1 MTHLFINFTPKSP
14 VIQYGNAICN
24 MYLGIFPYNKRS
36 EPKMKPNYTKIKPP
50 PNKTSPDVKPITI
63 RPLTSNAGTN
73 AAPAFAVGLMLVEVD
88 EVGVVLAPLFVP
100 VNPAPVLVAVLEV
113 PVLFP
118 IGRTPVAVSTNELV
132 WLAIPLTLGI
142 AVASA
147 LISIMLLVVELKFV
161 WAIATTLFLRS

>member
-1 MTHLFINFTPKSP
+1 
-14 VIQYGNAICN
+14 
-24 MYLGIFPYNKRS
+24 
-36 EPKMKPNYTKIKPP
+36 MKLNYTKIKPP

-63 RPLTSNAGTN
+63 RQLTSNAGTN
-73 AAPAFAVGLMLVEVD
+73 AAPAFEVGLVLVEDEDEED
-88 EVGVVLAPLFVP
+88 EVGVVLALLFVP

-118 IGRTPVAVSTNELV
+118 IGRTPVAVSTNEVV